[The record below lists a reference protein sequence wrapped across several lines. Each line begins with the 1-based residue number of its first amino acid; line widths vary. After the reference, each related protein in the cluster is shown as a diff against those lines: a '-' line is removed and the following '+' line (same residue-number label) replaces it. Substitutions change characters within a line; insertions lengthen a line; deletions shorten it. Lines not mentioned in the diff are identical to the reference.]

1 MKINIVDILDS
12 LNKAQSVISPELG
25 AHQRQVAYLAYRMA
39 KQLKWPQETRNKV
52 FIAGLL
58 HDIGALSFQ
67 EKEAVVAGTEDIHV
81 HARRG
86 AYLISNFLPQRHIA
100 PVIKYH
106 HVPWQNG
113 KSVEENPDM
122 PMESQLLYLTDR
134 ICVNIIG
141 SKFILS
147 QISYLKEYS
156 KRNRGELFVP
166 EYVDAFLELAANESV
181 WLDLVSDDLISKID
195 YSYIAST
202 DVSMDD
208 LVDLARIYSYLID
221 FRSPF
226 TATHSAGVAKVAQ
239 KLAELLHFSPTDCK
253 KIMVAGY
260 LHDLGKLAVDNAILE
275 KQSALDPEEFDV
287 IRSHTYYTYYLLDGI
302 AGLDDLK
309 RWAAYH
315 HERLNGT
322 GYPFHIGEANLGLGA
337 RIMAVADVFSALQEK
352 RPYKEPMSQAETTSI
367 LNRMVENGSLD
378 SYIVSTL
385 LKNFTALAEIFIHA
399 GEQAV
404 KEYGILYDIGVTN
417 QSKNEGPIGENELS
431 RPI

>member
-1 MKINIVDILDS
+1 MKLNIVDILDS

-39 KQLKWPQETRNKV
+39 EQLGWPQETRNKM

-67 EKEAVVAGTEDIHV
+67 EKEDAIVGTEDVQV
-81 HARRG
+81 HALRG

-100 PVIKYH
+100 PVVKYH
-106 HVPWQNG
+106 HVPWWYG
-113 KSVEENPDM
+113 KAAEENPDM

-134 ICVNIIG
+134 ICVNIVN
-141 SKFILS
+141 SRFILS
-147 QISYLKEYS
+147 QVACLKEYS
-156 KRNRGELFVP
+156 IQNRGKDFVP
-166 EYVDAFLELAANESV
+166 EYVDAFLKLAVNESV
-181 WLDLVSDDLISKID
+181 WLDLVSDDPISKID

-208 LVDLARIYSYLID
+208 LIDLARIYSYLID

-239 KLAELLHFSPTDCK
+239 RLAELLHFSSTDCK
-253 KIMVAGY
+253 KMLAAGY
-260 LHDLGKLAVDNAILE
+260 LHDLGKLTVDNAILE
-275 KQSALDPEEFDV
+275 KQSALEPEEFDV
-287 IRSHTYYTYYLLDGI
+287 IRSHTYYTYYLLDNI
-302 AGLDDLK
+302 TGLEDLK

-322 GYPFHIGEANLGLGA
+322 GYPFHIGEDCLCLGS
-337 RIMAVADVFSALQEK
+337 RIMAVADVFAALREK
-352 RPYKEPMSQAETTSI
+352 RPYKEPMTQEETTII
-367 LNRMVENGSLD
+367 LNNMVKNKSLD
-378 SYIVSTL
+378 PFIVSTIL
-385 LKNFTALAEIFIHA
+385 ENFDDLSEICMRA

-404 KEYGILYDIGVTN
+404 MQYGMLYDIGATG
-417 QSKNEGPIGENELS
+417 QRKNEGPTE
-431 RPI
+431 